1 MLAMRPSGAYNILL
15 FSLHFQ
21 ERSAPLNIFH
31 SVAELAGNTP
41 LLELCRY
48 ERRHGL
54 NARILAKLECC
65 NVAGSAKD
73 RVAKHMIERAEA
85 EGKLVPGSVIIE
97 PTSGNTGIGL
107 AAMAKVHGYRVI
119 LTGDPDFA
127 LTRMLQD
134 GAVPDC
140 IVIDAEMLGEPALEA
155 FNRLATG
162 DALMV
167 DAILYNR
174 AQFAQPFPL
183 LELRFADL
191 NGQLIASS
199 RFRPSEYL
207 SGELAGQ
214 DEMPPQTPIHISLEI
229 KDPGAKAVNY
239 SLSFHSPE

>member
-1 MLAMRPSGAYNILL
+1 
-15 FSLHFQ
+15 
-21 ERSAPLNIFH
+21 
-31 SVAELAGNTP
+31 
-41 LLELCRY
+41 
-48 ERRHGL
+48 
-54 NARILAKLECC
+54 
-65 NVAGSAKD
+65 
-73 RVAKHMIERAEA
+73 
-85 EGKLVPGSVIIE
+85 
-97 PTSGNTGIGL
+97 
-107 AAMAKVHGYRVI
+107 
-119 LTGDPDFA
+119 
-127 LTRMLQD
+127 
-134 GAVPDC
+134 
-140 IVIDAEMLGEPALEA
+140 
-155 FNRLATG
+155 
-162 DALMV
+162 MV